1 MGSDTAKPHSETAF
15 VPYEL
20 GTSEMV
26 ARFIYSSGRISVTKG
41 RIKPPAFDPSPY
53 AELSVVH
60 SSNLLDSEVWETGLL
75 TLSSQS
81 GRSTIYG
88 RADIPVKALTD
99 QALKAILDNK
109 PFPRHT
115 SVIGWPNSLDENE
128 RKSLTKLICLRLSE
142 DPSIKL
148 VCPDTPIKQS

>member
-1 MGSDTAKPHSETAF
+1 
-15 VPYEL
+15 L
-20 GTSEMV
+20 GTSELV
-26 ARFIYSSGRISVTKG
+26 ARFIYSSSRISVTKG
-41 RIKPPAFDPSPY
+41 RIKPAAFDPPPD
-53 AELSVVH
+53 AALSVVH
-60 SSNLLDSEVWETGLL
+60 STGLLDAEVWETGLL

-88 RADIPVKALTD
+88 RADIPVKVLAD

-115 SVIGWPNSLDENE
+115 SVIGWPTSSDENE

-148 VCPDTPIKQS
+148 VCPDTPIKLS